1 MGSCRWDYTGPT
13 IRSGIRKNLPVNRH
27 LVKSANDQ
35 VTVSGD
41 RGAAL
46 VEYLLLVALIA
57 VVCLAAVTIL
67 GEGASD
73 SLTNTAST
81 VDSSSGG

>member
-1 MGSCRWDYTGPT
+1 M
-13 IRSGIRKNLPVNRH
+13 NRH

-67 GEGASD
+67 GESASS
-73 SLTNTAST
+73 SLTSTAST
-81 VDSSSGG
+81 VNSASGG

>member
-1 MGSCRWDYTGPT
+1 
-13 IRSGIRKNLPVNRH
+13 VNRH
-27 LVKSANDQ
+27 RITSANDQ

-57 VVCLAAVTIL
+57 VVCLAAVTLL
-67 GEGASD
+67 GESASS
-73 SLTNTAST
+73 SLTSTAST
-81 VDSSSGG
+81 VDSASGG

>member
-1 MGSCRWDYTGPT
+1 M
-13 IRSGIRKNLPVNRH
+13 NRH

-67 GEGASD
+67 GDGVSGNVNDSASHVVNA
-73 SLTNTAST
+73 TGG
-81 VDSSSGG
+81 SGG